1 MKPYWAHTVLLDQD
15 DAGHARAAVHGA
27 LAGRPEHEVGRRRRL
42 ALDIVADALHD
53 RGQAQGGEGA
63 RDGDVAF
70 GNAEQRLRGGDRVV
84 EARAIVGRRVLM
96 EALELSGRLD
106 PAPELVVDRV
116 SDDQGVL
123 PVLVE
128 DLVDLDVQRVGR
140 GIPDDLVDPD
150 HLAAGL
156 ATGQRARP
164 ADDEYVAIRH
174 AGRIDRSVERDRD
187 PSGQTEPV
195 ERVEGLDVLTVRW
208 TGGAV
213 GIGEVDA
220 PAGGLSGVDD
230 REDVARKRARGPIR
244 ELEERVYP
252 RRFVLE
258 VMRALRDAGGTH
270 CSTDDAEQQPP

>member
-1 MKPYWAHTVLLDQD
+1 MPTAPGTTSRSASGNVVLVMKPCWAHAVLLDQD

-42 ALDIVADALHD
+42 ALDVVADALHD

-70 GNAEQRLRGGDRVV
+70 ANPEQRLRGGDRVL

-96 EALELSGRLD
+96 EALELRRRLD

-116 SDDQGVL
+116 GDDQGVL

-128 DLVDLDVQRVGR
+128 DLVDLDVQSVGC
-140 GIPDDLVDPD
+140 GIPDDLVNPD

-164 ADDEYVAIRH
+164 ADDEYVVDPTRWSDRLAPSNGIEIRVVRPNPSSVLRYSMSSQSD
-174 AGRIDRSVERDRD
+174 GRAAQ
-187 PSGQTEPV
+187 SG
-195 ERVEGLDVLTVRW
+195 
-208 TGGAV
+208 
-213 GIGEVDA
+213 
-220 PAGGLSGVDD
+220 
-230 REDVARKRARGPIR
+230 
-244 ELEERVYP
+244 
-252 RRFVLE
+252 
-258 VMRALRDAGGTH
+258 
-270 CSTDDAEQQPP
+270 